1 MNNNIKSGDNK
12 IEEFLSIPKEIKDSV
27 ICNGI
32 DSSAEKL
39 MEDFVKR
46 EADNSYCLAEFI
58 KFLYLFQKNEY
69 IAKYLDVLT
78 NSLKKHCGEIGILH
92 KVIPIY
98 AEDLNIF
105 DEEKADICLSL
116 ILRSIDN
123 RRLSE
128 DKNYREE
135 FRLMIKHVMVY
146 VKRHHIKIAFGII
159 NKILSLNLGDDCQIK
174 NIFLNEVEY
183 HQGKVKLD
191 SKPRIAEI
199 TLTNRCNLQC
209 KMCGNIIKEKWE
221 MNRKGVEN
229 IIKLLPYLESVNW
242 YGGEVGLFKDFPKL
256 TNIAYLNNVD
266 QNIITNGLVWT
277 EELIRHVLRGKVSV
291 TVSIDGFDEDG
302 YSYTRGV
309 KKFSEV
315 KDFLKKVN
323 ECRNEKTKLM
333 MNTILLRNNAGKIRE
348 IEKFAVENKLD
359 TVYILPLMRW
369 RDDFFEKENIFFE
382 DDGINLK
389 KMNKE
394 IENAYSAVNELSFNL
409 KKKGIDL
416 VSSLPVIKEE
426 KIQAE
431 KNNKSEDLPVN
442 ANNRTTNA
450 CYAPW
455 KHISV
460 YDEGSLAFSCTCN
473 NKKLMF
479 GNINEDD
486 IFEAWN
492 CEKVQQIR
500 KNIIKFSLE
509 GHVIEACSEI
519 GCFGAYY

>member
-1 MNNNIKSGDNK
+1 MNNNINK
-12 IEEFLSIPKEIKDSV
+12 TEEFLSIPEEIRAAVSGAGINSV
-27 ICNGI
+27 T
-32 DSSAEKL
+32 ERM

-46 EADNSYCLAEFI
+46 EANNSYCLAEFI
-58 KFLYLFQKNEY
+58 KFLYLFQKQEY
-69 IAKYLDVLT
+69 VQKYLGFLT
-78 NSLKKHCGEIGILH
+78 DSLKTHCGEIGILH
-92 KVIPIY
+92 KAIAIY
-98 AEDLNIF
+98 AKDLNLF

-116 ILRSIDN
+116 ILRNIDN

-128 DKNYREE
+128 DKNYKEE
-135 FRLMIKHVMVY
+135 CRLMIKHVMVY
-146 VKRHHIKIAFGII
+146 VKRYYIKINGGII
-159 NKILSLNLGDDCQIK
+159 NKVLSLNWGDDCQIK
-174 NIFLNEVEY
+174 NIFINEIEY
-183 HQGKVKLD
+183 HQGKIKLE

-221 MNRKGVEN
+221 MNRKGVDN

-242 YGGEVGLFKDFPKL
+242 YGGEVGLFKDFPEL
-256 TNIAYLNNVD
+256 TNVAYLNNVD

-277 EELIRHVLRGKVSV
+277 DKLISHVLRGKVSI
-291 TVSIDGFDEDG
+291 TVSIDGFDEDA

-309 KKFSEV
+309 KKFGEV
-315 KDFLKKVN
+315 KNFLKKVN
-323 ECRNEKTKLM
+323 EYRNEKNKLM
-333 MNTILLRNNAGKIRE
+333 MNTILFRKNVDRMSE

-359 TVYILPLMRW
+359 TVYILPLMCW
-369 RDDFFEKENIFFE
+369 REDFFKRENIFFE

-394 IENAYSAVNELSFNL
+394 IENAYAAVNNLSFNL
-409 KKKGIDL
+409 KKRGIEL
-416 VSSLPVIKEE
+416 VNSLPVIKDEVKMSE
-426 KIQAE
+426 KD
-431 KNNKSEDLPVN
+431 NKSEDFSANATPVKKDV
-442 ANNRTTNA
+442 

-473 NKKLMF
+473 NKKIMF

-500 KNIIKFSLE
+500 KNIIKSSLE